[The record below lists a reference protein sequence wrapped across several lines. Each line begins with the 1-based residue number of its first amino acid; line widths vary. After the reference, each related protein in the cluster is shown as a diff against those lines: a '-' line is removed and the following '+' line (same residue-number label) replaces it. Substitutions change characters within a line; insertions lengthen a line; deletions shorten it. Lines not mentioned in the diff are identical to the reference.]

1 MTGTTRNRHSLGFI
15 SCSIAML
22 ERLGQNRTLEHA
34 PQGGELMKRAA
45 ALLAAG
51 GIGLT
56 VGMAAQAHHSFAA
69 FYDMNEPISITG
81 KIVQVRLAN
90 PHSWF
95 FLDVADENGE
105 VVRWSFEAGTPSG
118 MIRNGYSPNV
128 IKEGD
133 TVTINGFR
141 ARDESKHSGMLR
153 ELITVDGTKFGM
165 FGPQE
170 GSRAR

>member
-1 MTGTTRNRHSLGFI
+1 
-15 SCSIAML
+15 
-22 ERLGQNRTLEHA
+22 
-34 PQGGELMKRAA
+34 MKRAA